1 MLTENDARIAREL
14 KKRLSEVVRLV
25 DCKVFGSRARG
36 NADEYSDMDVFLEV
50 ETLDKS
56 LKERISDIAWE
67 VGFENYIIISTLIFT
82 RDEIENSPLRASPIV
97 HNIAEEGV
105 TR

>member
-14 KKRLSEVVRLV
+14 KKRLSEVVQLV
-25 DCKVFGSRARG
+25 DFKVFGSRARG

-50 ETLDKS
+50 ESLDKN

-105 TR
+105 TV